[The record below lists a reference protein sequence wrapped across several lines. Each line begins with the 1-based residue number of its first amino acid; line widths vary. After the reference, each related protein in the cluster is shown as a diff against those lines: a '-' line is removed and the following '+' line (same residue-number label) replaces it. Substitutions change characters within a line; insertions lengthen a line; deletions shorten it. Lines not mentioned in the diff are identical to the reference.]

1 MTNTLL
7 AGLSLIDTVGRAIL
21 GMTFAT
27 LVLGLLATLWLRG
40 RYGALARELRA
51 AERGERELRHP
62 VLRSIVTDA
71 NAAVR
76 RPGEANLQAII
87 EERFHTEL
95 RGWLLAERFVRGA
108 TGLVIILGLLGTFY
122 GLTLSI
128 GRIVQLVAGDATAA
142 TDITQGVSQGLS
154 HALSGMAV
162 AFSNSLVGVLSAVIL
177 TVVGILSNVSDR
189 RTAVMVQIET
199 FLDRVLPRPATAGR
213 DRRSRASS
221 RPSRAST
228 SAIAR
233 FEAALQKFAG
243 TTGDFHEF
251 NAHLK
256 DNVQR
261 LSLAFGDMSDTLKTQ
276 LGAAAARPQGL
287 GRRPCE
293 PAAACSPT
301 TKARAR
307 SGPPSPTSCRPW
319 RSSCSCWCCSP
330 TCAT

>member
-7 AGLSLIDTVGRAIL
+7 AGLSLIDAVGRVIL

-27 LVLGLLATLWLRG
+27 LALGLLATLWLRG
-40 RYGALARELRA
+40 RYGALSRELRA

-95 RGWLLAERFVRGA
+95 RGWLLAERWVRGA
-108 TGLVIILGLLGTFY
+108 TGLAIILGLLGTFY

-128 GRIVQLVAGDATAA
+128 GRIVQLVAGEATAA
-142 TDITQGVSQGLS
+142 ADITQGVSQGLS

-162 AFSNSLVGVLSAVIL
+162 AFSNSLVGVLAAVIL
-177 TVVGILSNVSDR
+177 TVVGVLWNVSDR

-199 FLDRVLPRPATAGR
+199 FLDRALPRAATTTGQQIAGLDQAVER
-213 DRRSRASS
+213 LQA
-221 RPSRAST
+221 
-228 SAIAR
+228 AIGT
-233 FEAALQKFAG
+233 FEGALQKFAG

-261 LSLAFGDMSDTLKTQ
+261 LSLAFGDMSATLKTQ
-276 LGAAAARPQGL
+276 LGPLRP
-287 GRRPCE
+287 
-293 PAAACSPT
+293 
-301 TKARAR
+301 
-307 SGPPSPTSCRPW
+307 GPRG
-319 RSSCSCWCCSP
+319 
-330 TCAT
+330 

>member
-21 GMTFAT
+21 AMTFAT
-27 LVLGLLATLWLRG
+27 LALGLLATLWLRG

-95 RGWLLAERFVRGA
+95 RGWLLAERWVRGA
-108 TGLVIILGLLGTFY
+108 TGLAIILGLLGTFY

-128 GRIVQLVAGDATAA
+128 GRIVQLVAGEATAA

-162 AFSNSLVGVLSAVIL
+162 AFSNSLLGVLAAVIL
-177 TVVGILSNVSDR
+177 TVVGILWNVSDR

-199 FLDRVLPRPATAGR
+199 FLDRALPRPATTTGQQIAGLDQAVER
-213 DRRSRASS
+213 LQA
-221 RPSRAST
+221 
-228 SAIAR
+228 AIGT
-233 FEAALQKFAG
+233 FEGALQKFAG

-261 LSLAFGDMSDTLKTQ
+261 LSLTFGDMSATLKTQ
-276 LGAAAARPQGL
+276 LGPLRP
-287 GRRPCE
+287 
-293 PAAACSPT
+293 
-301 TKARAR
+301 
-307 SGPPSPTSCRPW
+307 GPKG
-319 RSSCSCWCCSP
+319 
-330 TCAT
+330 

>member
-1 MTNTLL
+1 MTETLL

-21 GMTFAT
+21 GTTFAT
-27 LVLGLLATLWLRG
+27 LVLGLLANLWLRG
-40 RYGALARELRA
+40 RYGALGRELRA
-51 AERGERELRHP
+51 AEKGERELRHP
-62 VLRSIVTDA
+62 VLRGIVMDA

-76 RPGEANLQAII
+76 RPGEANLQAVI

-95 RGWLLAERFVRGA
+95 RGWLFAERWVRGA

-128 GRIVQLVAGDATAA
+128 GRIVQLVAGEATAT

-154 HALSGMAV
+154 HALAGMAV

-177 TVVGILSNVSDR
+177 TIVGILWNVSDR

-199 FLDRVLPRPATAGR
+199 FLDRALPRPATTTGQQIAGFEQ
-213 DRRSRASS
+213 
-221 RPSRAST
+221 
-228 SAIAR
+228 AIAR
-233 FEAALQKFAG
+233 LDGAIGTFEAALQKFAS

-261 LSLAFGDMSDTLKTQ
+261 LSLAFGDMSATLKTQ
-276 LGAAAARPQGL
+276 LAPLRP
-287 GRRPCE
+287 
-293 PAAACSPT
+293 
-301 TKARAR
+301 
-307 SGPPSPTSCRPW
+307 GPKG
-319 RSSCSCWCCSP
+319 
-330 TCAT
+330 